1 MRFMSIVTSP
11 QPDRGPSPALME
23 AMGKLAEREI
33 KAGRMI
39 DTGGL
44 MPIAMTGAQVRIT
57 DGKLSVIDG
66 PFVET
71 KEVIGGYAIFEFR
84 DKEEA
89 VAAAQEFMQLH
100 LEHMPGWEGTCEV
113 RADGDAGT
121 WTAPARPTCA
131 PTPDA
136 GVP

>member
-1 MRFMSIVTSP
+1 MRFMYIVTSP

-33 KAGRMI
+33 KAGRML

-44 MPIAMTGAQVRIT
+44 LPIAMTGAQVKIT
-57 DGKLSVIDG
+57 DGKLGVIDG

-71 KEVIGGYAIFEFR
+71 KELIGGYAIFELR
-84 DKEEA
+84 DMEEA
-89 VAAAQEFMQLH
+89 VAAAREFMQLH

-113 RADGDAGT
+113 RVLATPGVDGACEVNVR
-121 WTAPARPTCA
+121 AHA
-131 PTPDA
+131 
-136 GVP
+136 